1 MSMNTKELAAALR
14 EIARTLP
21 GGYASQICSVSADR
35 LEGQLEEYERLQ
47 AAFGSS
53 QFERYKVEAEKKAAI
68 EELQKSANDAIS
80 RSQSLASELI
90 RSANARLVLALKL
103 REAEATRERYRV
115 IGIEIENK
123 RRQAER
129 ELDAF
134 RRRTIGIEMPADIDT
149 PKASD

>member
-1 MSMNTKELAAALR
+1 MSMNTKELATALR

-21 GGYASQICSVSADR
+21 GGYAAQICSVSADR
-35 LEGQLEEYERLQ
+35 LEGQLEGYERLQ
-47 AAFGSS
+47 ASFGAS
-53 QFERYKVEAEKKAAI
+53 QFERYK
-68 EELQKSANDAIS
+68 
-80 RSQSLASELI
+80 
-90 RSANARLVLALKL
+90 
-103 REAEATRERYRV
+103 AEATRERYRV